1 MKYYRLN
8 GAIYITKVSNIVNA
22 ETPTFF
28 LSEKTSAYLMPMERS
43 VDIDGVMDFYMARIL
58 IEEMNS
64 NDVSRKTHA

>member
-1 MKYYRLN
+1 
-8 GAIYITKVSNIVNA
+8 
-22 ETPTFF
+22 
-28 LSEKTSAYLMPMERS
+28 LMPMERS